1 MFVAGVPFFVTY
13 SRKIKFTMGD
23 FLARRTAR
31 QLANFLK
38 KVLFFYARGGF
49 VVRLCMM
56 DREFEPVIQSPWW
69 KINTKAAREHVGLIK
84 RRIRVIKE
92 RNKSFRKP
100 VCVCKYTRYGA
111 DTLCIQHDIL
121 AEYVSEHVR
130 KTVVFPTINH
140 YGTDC

>member
-1 MFVAGVPFFVTY
+1 MEHTKKTPKYVGSERVHIPREYYKLNKFVTIGADVIFVTGVPFFVTY

-56 DREFEPVIQSPWW
+56 DREFEPVI
-69 KINTKAAREHVGLIK
+69 
-84 RRIRVIKE
+84 
-92 RNKSFRKP
+92 
-100 VCVCKYTRYGA
+100 
-111 DTLCIQHDIL
+111 
-121 AEYVSEHVR
+121 
-130 KTVVFPTINH
+130 
-140 YGTDC
+140 